1 VPEGLIGYLIGGAGE
16 GAEKEINV
24 SDSDYSKLSDA
35 QLLKLRDQTVKD
47 IAKFNNFQMVRKICL
62 NSCYGAIGNQYFRY
76 YKLANAE
83 AITLSGQVSI
93 RWIENRM
100 NGYLNN
106 LLKTE
111 DVDYVIASDTDS
123 IYLNFGPIVSKFLG
137 DKVTDKNKIVS
148 IIDQVCQDKL
158 EPFIE
163 DSYQKL
169 ASYVNAYDQKMQM
182 KRENIADRGIW
193 TAKKRYILNVWNSEG
208 VAYTEPK
215 LKIMGIEAVK
225 SSTPAPCRT
234 MIKSALKLMMSATED
249 DVITYI
255 DNCRTKFRNLPPE
268 EISFP
273 RTVSDVD
280 KYRSYSSIY
289 QKGTPIH
296 ARGALL
302 YNHYIKERKLTNKY
316 SAINNGEKIKFCYLK
331 KPNTIH
337 ENVISFISDFPK
349 ELGLDQY
356 IDYDLQ
362 FEKAFLEPLKVILDA
377 IGWKMEKS
385 VNLESFFG

>member
-1 VPEGLIGYLIGGAGE
+1 MGYLIGGAGE

-24 SDSDYSKLSDA
+24 SDNDYSKLSDA
-35 QLLKLRDQTVKD
+35 QLLKLREQTVKD

-137 DKVTDKNKIVS
+137 DKITDKNKIVS

-163 DSYQKL
+163 ESYQKL

-249 DVITYI
+249 DVTTYI

-280 KYRSYSSIY
+280 KYRSYSTIY

-302 YNHYIKERKLTNKY
+302 YNHYIKERNLTNKY

-377 IGWKMEKS
+377 IGWKMEKTVS
-385 VNLESFFG
+385 LESFFG